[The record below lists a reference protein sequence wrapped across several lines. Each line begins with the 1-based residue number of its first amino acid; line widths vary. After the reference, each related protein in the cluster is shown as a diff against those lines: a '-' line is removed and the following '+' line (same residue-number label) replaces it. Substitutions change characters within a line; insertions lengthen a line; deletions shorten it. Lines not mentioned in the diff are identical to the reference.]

1 MPPMP
6 SLRETMRS
14 GGPIP
19 QGADGI
25 NPNAMRDLVVKLVPR
40 GEHAPRVIDRT
51 PHLTALAPI
60 RKNLIE
66 ERPLPRRHGQH
77 DLVER

>member
-1 MPPMP
+1 MPGIH
-6 SLRETMRS
+6 EVMRS
-14 GGPIP
+14 GGPTP

-25 NPNAMRDLVVKLVPR
+25 SPNTMRELVVKLVPQ
-40 GEHAPRVIDRT
+40 GEHAPRVIDHT

>member
-1 MPPMP
+1 MP
-6 SLRETMRS
+6 SLRETIRS
-14 GGPIP
+14 SAPKP

-25 NPNAMRDLVVKLVPR
+25 SPNAMRELVVKLVPQC
-40 GEHAPRVIDRT
+40 EHAPRVIDHT

-66 ERPLPRRHGQH
+66 ERPLPKRHGQH
-77 DLVER
+77 DLIER